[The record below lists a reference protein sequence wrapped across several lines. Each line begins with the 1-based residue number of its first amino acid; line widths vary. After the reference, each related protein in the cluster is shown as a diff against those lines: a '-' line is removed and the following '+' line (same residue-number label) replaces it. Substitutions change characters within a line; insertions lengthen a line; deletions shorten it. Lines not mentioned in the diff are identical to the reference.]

1 MGAFGKEGTITS
13 ADRRVL
19 RMHAATAPQG
29 EAQPAWRIL
38 GELGTR
44 LAQRLKVGELR
55 LNYGGPSEIMDEIAR
70 LLPLYRDARYIEM
83 ESGAQQP
90 LDGLGP
96 TAAELQEVPVVTTPG
111 GDGFLLMAGRSLY
124 TSYEGAAIH
133 SPEADKLHREEFVEL
148 HPADAHELGISE
160 GNEVTLK
167 GNGGSLTLRAH
178 ITDGLQPRVLYVPLY
193 HDGGAVTALFQAG
206 QASAPVEVTA
216 ARA

>member
-1 MGAFGKEGTITS
+1 
-13 ADRRVL
+13 
-19 RMHAATAPQG
+19 
-29 EAQPAWRIL
+29 
-38 GELGTR
+38 
-44 LAQRLKVGELR
+44 
-55 LNYGGPSEIMDEIAR
+55 MDEIAQ
-70 LLPLYRDARYIEM
+70 LVPLYSQSTYREM

-96 TAAELQEVPVVTTPG
+96 KKAELQSVATTAVPG
-111 GDGFLLMAGRSLY
+111 GDGFTLTTGRSLY
-124 TSYEGAAIH
+124 TSYEGAAVH

-148 HPADAHELGISE
+148 HPADAHELGIAE

-206 QASAPVEVTA
+206 QASAPVEVAA